1 MNIDLKFEIIVY
13 PRLKKGGDFV
23 YKLKKLILKIFS
35 PITIMLIPHGRTK
48 VYGVKIPFLLIF
60 LFICCWLAFNI
71 YVFSIAVNTIEY
83 YQMKQNLS
91 SIMNKFNELKSTII
105 ALKHAEAEFNK
116 IFSLRSKKEILESI
130 NFHPSGD
137 IDIEELKKHA
147 EKTINTVSE
156 IKNFL
161 SEQQDIY
168 KSTPLGWPVKGEIT
182 SPFGK
187 REHPKYGYE
196 EFHTGIDIS
205 VPSGTEIKATADG
218 IVVFSGYQGRNGNV
232 VMIKHGYGFTTVYAH
247 NKQNLVN
254 VGQKVKRG
262 DIIAISG
269 NTGSTTGPHLHYEVW
284 KNNSPI
290 SPISYLKED
299 F

>member
-1 MNIDLKFEIIVY
+1 MIV
-13 PRLKKGGDFV
+13 
-23 YKLKKLILKIFS
+23 
-35 PITIMLIPHGRTK
+35 PHGRTK
-48 VYGVKIPFLLIF
+48 VYGVKIPLLLIC
-60 LFICCWLAFNI
+60 LFIFFGLAFNVYI
-71 YVFSIAVNTIEY
+71 FSTAVNTIEY

-91 SIMNKFNELKSTII
+91 SIMNKFDELKSTII
-105 ALKHAEAEFNK
+105 SLKNAEAEFNR
-116 IFSLRSKKEILESI
+116 IFSLKSKKEILESI
-130 NFHPSGD
+130 NFHPSGE
-137 IDIEELKKHA
+137 INIEELKQHA

-156 IKNFL
+156 IKKFL

-196 EFHTGIDIS
+196 EIHTGIDVS
-205 VPSGTEIKATADG
+205 VPSGTEIRATADG
-218 IVVFSGYQGRNGNV
+218 IVVFSGYHGRNGNV
-232 VMIKHGYGFTTVYAH
+232 VMIKHGYGFTTIYAH

-262 DIIAISG
+262 DVIALSG

-284 KNNSPI
+284 KNNSPVN
-290 SPISYLKED
+290 PLSYLKED

>member
-1 MNIDLKFEIIVY
+1 M
-13 PRLKKGGDFV
+13 

-48 VYGVKIPFLLIF
+48 VYGVKIPFLLIL
-60 LFICCWLAFNI
+60 LFVCCWLAFNV
-71 YVFSIAVNTIEY
+71 YVFSIAVKTIEY

-105 ALKHAEAEFNK
+105 SLKHAEAELNK

-147 EKTINTVSE
+147 EKAINTVSE

-168 KSTPLGWPVKGEIT
+168 KSTPLGLPVKGEIT

-196 EFHTGIDIS
+196 EFHTGIDVS

-284 KNNSPI
+284 KNNSPV
-290 SPISYLKED
+290 SPMSYLKED